1 MENKKIKKPSPM
13 MQHYLTVKE
22 KYPDAIIFYR
32 LGDFYEMFNDDAI
45 ECSRVLDLTLT
56 GKDCGLEERAPMC
69 GIPFHSAETY
79 IKKLIENN
87 YKVAICE
94 QLTEANKGKGI
105 VERDVIRV
113 ITPGTIIE
121 DSILE
126 DRKNNYI
133 ASIYYNNN
141 IVGVTYSDISTGEFY
156 VTEFFGD
163 DFFSQLKDLLT
174 RISPS
179 EIICNS
185 EAIQL
190 EILIEKSRTVSIQKF
205 EKYNDFSY
213 EYDKAEINLKKQFGD
228 NCLAVFDIKKMKNA
242 IKSAGALL
250 DYLNDTQKRI
260 LTHINKIFKIS
271 NNDYMTLDLIARRN
285 LEIDETIRDRK
296 KKGSLLWVLD
306 ETKTPMGAR
315 MFKSW
320 LDQPL
325 NNSTIINNRLDSV
338 EELVSKYIVRDKL
351 TQLLSGIFDIERL
364 ISKLAT
370 GNFSPKNCISLKESL
385 YKLPKVKELLKNS
398 KSLLLQKIE
407 NDILDFTHIADK
419 IDKIIVTD
427 NTPNNTK
434 DGGYIKDG
442 CNEQLDNYRSAL
454 TNGKKWI
461 SKLEAQ
467 EKEATGIKQL
477 KINYNRVFGYYIEV
491 TKNNISS
498 VPMRYVRKQT
508 LANNERYITE
518 ELKEIEDKILNA
530 EELSLKLE
538 LSIFESLKDELLSY
552 VLEFQKISKS
562 IAVLDSLCSLAT
574 VAVKYN
580 YCKPKINKNIQH
592 IKIDGGRHPVVETM
606 LKNEQFIV
614 NDTLLNNQDDK
625 MIIITGPNMAG
636 KSTYMRQ
643 VALITL
649 MAHIGSFVPATS
661 AEISITDR
669 IFTRVGASDDLSF
682 GQSTFMVEMTE
693 VANIVQNATD
703 KSLVILD
710 EIGRGTSTFD
720 GLSIAWAVVEYMCQQ
735 IGAKTL
741 FATHYHELTELER
754 YMKGVKNYKISVKEY
769 NDSIIFLRKIVR
781 GGANKSFG
789 IEVASLAGIPKE
801 IVDKAKKISTQ
812 LEKFNPTQNLAI
824 ADIDNKTNETS
835 FKKDNSLEIISILN
849 DVNMEKIS
857 PMVAFDILNDLVQRL
872 KG

>member
-22 KYPDAIIFYR
+22 RYPDAIIFYR
-32 LGDFYEMFNDDAI
+32 LGDFYEMFNEDAI

-56 GKDCGLEERAPMC
+56 GKDCGMQERAPMC

-79 IKKLIENN
+79 IKRLIENN

-94 QLTEANKGKGI
+94 QLTEATKGKGI

-113 ITPGTIIE
+113 ITPGTVTE

-126 DRKNNYI
+126 DKKNNYI
-133 ASIYYNNN
+133 ASVYYHNNS
-141 IVGVTYSDISTGEFY
+141 VGITYSDISTGEFY

-163 DFFSQLKDLLT
+163 DFLSQLKDLLT

-179 EIICNS
+179 EIICNK
-185 EAIQL
+185 EAL
-190 EILIEKSRTVSIQKF
+190 ELEKLIEKSRLTNIQKF
-205 EKYNDFSY
+205 EAYNDYSFDY
-213 EYDKAEINLKKQFGD
+213 ERSESNLNKQFGD
-228 NCLAVFDIKKMKNA
+228 NCLFVFDINKMKYA
-242 IKSAGALL
+242 ISSSGALL
-250 DYLNDTQKRI
+250 DYLNDTQKRM
-260 LTHINKIFKIS
+260 LAHINKIFKIA
-271 NNDYMTLDLIARRN
+271 NRDYMTLDLIARRN
-285 LEIDETIRDRK
+285 LEIDETMRDRK
-296 KKGSLLWVLD
+296 RKGSLLWILD

-315 MFKSW
+315 MFKTW

-325 NNSTIINNRLDSV
+325 NNSVIINNRLDSV

-351 TQLLSGIFDIERL
+351 SQILSGIYDIERL
-364 ISKLAT
+364 VSKLAT
-370 GNFSPKNCISLKESL
+370 GNFTPKNCISLKDSL
-385 YKLPKVKELLKNS
+385 YKLPKIKELLSGSKTNLLKN
-398 KSLLLQKIE
+398 IE
-407 NDILDFTHIADK
+407 NEISDYTYIAEK
-419 IDKIIVTD
+419 IDKMIVSD
-427 NTPNNTK
+427 NTPNSTK
-434 DGGYIKDG
+434 DGGYIKSG
-442 CNEQLDNYRSAL
+442 CNAELDEYRSAL
-454 TNGKKWI
+454 INGKNWI
-461 SKLEAQ
+461 SKLEA
-467 EKEATGIKQL
+467 KEREETGIKQL
-477 KINYNRVFGYYIEV
+477 KISYNRVFGYYIEV
-491 TKNNISS
+491 TKNNLSN
-498 VPMRYVRKQT
+498 VPLRYIRKQT
-508 LANNERYITE
+508 LANNERYITD
-518 ELKEIEDKILNA
+518 ELKDIEDKILNA

-538 LSIFESLKDELLSY
+538 SAIFDNLKEELMGHI
-552 VLEFQKISKS
+552 VEFQKISKC
-562 IAVLDSLCSLAT
+562 IAVLDSLYSLAT

-580 YCKPKINKNIQH
+580 YCKPKINNNIKH
-592 IKIDGGRHPVVETM
+592 IKIDGGRHPVVEAM

-614 NDTLLNNQDDK
+614 NDTFLNNDEDK

-693 VANIVQNATD
+693 VANIVQNATE

-720 GLSIAWAVVEYMCQQ
+720 GLSIAWAVVEHMCQQ

-769 NDSIIFLRKIVR
+769 NDTIVFLRKIVR

-789 IEVASLAGIPKE
+789 IEVASLAGIPQE
-801 IVDKAKKISTQ
+801 IVNRAKKISLQ
-812 LEKFNPTQNLAI
+812 LEKCNPTQNLAI
-824 ADIDNKTNETS
+824 VDNDSQPDDN
-835 FKKDNSLEIISILN
+835 FKKDNSLEIISILS
-849 DVNMEKIS
+849 DVNMERVS
-857 PMVAFDILNDLVQRL
+857 PMVAFDILNDLVQKL